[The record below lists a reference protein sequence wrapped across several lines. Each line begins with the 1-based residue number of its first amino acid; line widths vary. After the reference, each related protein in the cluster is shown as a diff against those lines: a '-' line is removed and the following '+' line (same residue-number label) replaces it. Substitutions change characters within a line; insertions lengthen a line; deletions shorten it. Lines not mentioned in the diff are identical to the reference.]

1 MKAIVVG
8 PDRDGLGAALESEG
22 VEVTRIEEYGTRPA
36 LEEAGVVEADT
47 LVLTEAAG
55 ATSIPIAKDLNE
67 GLRVVVYAEDDL
79 PDFARGQA
87 DFIVDPQLLSAE
99 AVAEELSA

>member
-8 PDRDGLGAALESEG
+8 PDEDGLGDALEREG
-22 VEVTRIEEYGTRPA
+22 VEVTRIEEFGTRPA
-36 LEEAGVVEADT
+36 LEEAGITDADAV
-47 LVLTEAAG
+47 VLTLAAS
-55 ATSIPIAKDLNE
+55 ATTIPVAKDLNDDV
-67 GLRVVVYAEDDL
+67 RVVVYAGDSL

-99 AVAEELSA
+99 AVAEELAA